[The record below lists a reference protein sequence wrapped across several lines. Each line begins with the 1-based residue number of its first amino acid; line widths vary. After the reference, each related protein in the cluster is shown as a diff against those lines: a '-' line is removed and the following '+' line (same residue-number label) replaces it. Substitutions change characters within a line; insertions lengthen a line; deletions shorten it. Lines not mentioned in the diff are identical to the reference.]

1 MGGRESYRLLRSS
14 VSCLSVLGE
23 AVCSILLIAVADV
36 FPSSFVLL
44 MYFLVCWLSIY
55 ICTSL
60 QWGPHP
66 SKYVVL
72 LEISLLYL

>member
-36 FPSSFVLL
+36 FPSVFCLVDVFSGLL
-44 MYFLVCWLSIY
+44 VIYLHMYIFTVGTPPL
-55 ICTSL
+55 
-60 QWGPHP
+60 
-66 SKYVVL
+66 
-72 LEISLLYL
+72 